1 MPLLAQK
8 KYTGKFVF
16 TPQWTAHAQ
25 FAGYYVAQEKGF
37 YKAEG
42 LDVDIVHPSV
52 SETAMHRIQEAESHA
67 TTLPLCLAMEIMDKG
82 VPLVNILQTSMNNST
97 VIVSRRG
104 KNPLTQK
111 GARVGIWHAGFGQ
124 VAICMSRKEHLNYQW
139 IQFTSNFDLFRVEFY
154 SKYKHY
160 NRKGASLSRPNLINQ
175 IFKATAPNKVWLGD
189 MTYIPTKEGTL
200 YLAVNIDVFSRKIVG
215 WSMSSRMQDKLV
227 RDCFLQACG
236 KEHPQP
242 GLIVHTDQGSQY
254 TSSRYQST
262 LRQVGAQSSMSRKGN
277 PYDNAMME
285 SF

>member
-1 MPLLAQK
+1 
-8 KYTGKFVF
+8 
-16 TPQWTAHAQ
+16 
-25 FAGYYVAQEKGF
+25 
-37 YKAEG
+37 
-42 LDVDIVHPSV
+42 
-52 SETAMHRIQEAESHA
+52 MHRRPSKQQVER
-67 TTLPLCLAMEIMDKG
+67 EILSEKIKAVFHEHKG
-82 VPLVNILQTSMNNST
+82 
-97 VIVSRRG
+97 RY
-104 KNPLTQK
+104 
-111 GARVGIWHAGFGQ
+111 GAVRITKVLHNTGIMTNTKRVGKLMHLMGLYAKG
-124 VAICMSRKEHLNYQW
+124 SRY
-139 IQFTSNFDLFRVEFY
+139 
-154 SKYKHY
+154 KYKHY

-262 LRQVGAQSSMSRKGN
+262 LRDRKSTRLNSSHHRMSYAVFCLKKKKVVSYTHLEVYKKQAHSRII
-277 PYDNAMME
+277 MI
-285 SF
+285 